1 VAHAGS
7 RYGADLGQLRGFS
20 GPLPCAQDR
29 GGTTIDASI
38 RVTSDKLADIRAV
51 LSLALIDAAERLRDG
66 ALAAASRDAA
76 EYLELLRVIG
86 TDRDPD
92 PSFWMYEDPE
102 LSREQLAP
110 LARFA
115 IADRA
120 VYVEYTEG
128 AENDPAAAGLEPHQG
143 SFAVIARE
151 RVALI
156 DRFLAILKGEAM

>member
-1 VAHAGS
+1 M
-7 RYGADLGQLRGFS
+7 
-20 GPLPCAQDR
+20 
-29 GGTTIDASI
+29 
-38 RVTSDKLADIRAV
+38 

-76 EYLELLRVIG
+76 GYVELLRVIG

-92 PSFWMYEDPE
+92 PSFWMYEDQE

-128 AENDPAAAGLEPHQG
+128 AATDPPTALEPHQA
-143 SFAVIARE
+143 SFAVIVRE

-156 DRFLAILKGEAM
+156 DRFLAILKDKGT